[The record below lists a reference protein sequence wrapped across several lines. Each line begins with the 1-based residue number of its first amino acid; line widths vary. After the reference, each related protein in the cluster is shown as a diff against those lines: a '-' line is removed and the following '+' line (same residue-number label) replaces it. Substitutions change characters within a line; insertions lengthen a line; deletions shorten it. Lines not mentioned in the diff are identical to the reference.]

1 MVDFETSRF
10 PFRFPLSL
18 LHARFRFP
26 VLFVCSIATVM
37 AEIADDENWVL
48 ASNLASS
55 PEDLVRTATIQG
67 VALQAVHF
75 RRPNVE
81 V

>member
-1 MVDFETSRF
+1 
-10 PFRFPLSL
+10 
-18 LHARFRFP
+18 
-26 VLFVCSIATVM
+26 M